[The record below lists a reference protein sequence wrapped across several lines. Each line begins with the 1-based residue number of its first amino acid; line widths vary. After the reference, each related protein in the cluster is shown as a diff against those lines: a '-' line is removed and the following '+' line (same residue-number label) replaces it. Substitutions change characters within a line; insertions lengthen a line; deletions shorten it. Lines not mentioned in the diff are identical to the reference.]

1 MPSNEATMATL
12 NFTIDEALNI
22 LWANGML
29 PEGMKNIKANRE
41 GLQVALAG
49 GIDIMVRQESFSNG
63 ILKLAITS
71 KSWAFKLADKAG
83 LVDEKIDEL
92 LKDRPFIRRENKTL
106 TIDLNRALQS
116 KIKGIQ
122 VKDFELLDGLVK
134 ITF

>member
-1 MPSNEATMATL
+1 MATL

-49 GIDIMVRQESFSNG
+49 GIDILVRQESFSNG

-83 LVDEKIDEL
+83 MVDKMIDEKISGL
-92 LKDRPFIRRENKTL
+92 PFLRRENKTL
-106 TIDLNRALQS
+106 AIDLNRALHD
-116 KIKGIQ
+116 KVKGIS
-122 VKDFELLDGLVK
+122 VKNFALSDGAVR
-134 ITF
+134 IEI

>member
-1 MPSNEATMATL
+1 MANL

-22 LWANGML
+22 LWANGIGG
-29 PEGMKNIKANRE
+29 ENIKKIKADRD
-41 GLQVALAG
+41 GLLMTVTG
-49 GIDIMVRQESFSNG
+49 GMDIMVRQESFSIG

-83 LVDEKIDEL
+83 MVDEKIDEL

-116 KIKGIQ
+116 KVKGIS
-122 VKDFELLDGLVK
+122 VKSFALSDGAVK
-134 ITF
+134 IEV